1 MIGVAY
7 VCSSFCFDFFRMK
20 IMKSA
25 LYGEQH
31 EEANET
37 ELDAKMCPAVGLC
50 RIDTN
55 S

>member
-1 MIGVAY
+1 
-7 VCSSFCFDFFRMK
+7 MK

-37 ELDAKMCPAVGLC
+37 ELDANVLC
-50 RIDTN
+50 SRIV
-55 S
+55 